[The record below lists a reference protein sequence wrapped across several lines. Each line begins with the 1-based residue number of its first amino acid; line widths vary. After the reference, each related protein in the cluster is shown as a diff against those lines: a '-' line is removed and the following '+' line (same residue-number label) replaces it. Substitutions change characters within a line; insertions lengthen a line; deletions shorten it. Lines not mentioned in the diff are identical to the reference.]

1 MADSPNDLSL
11 TELNDVRDI
20 IVFSHDNH
28 VKPVVLGED
37 RTPPYGQPSAYDDGP
52 DGWLSIPNN
61 VSRIEAHN
69 ATLRPDLYGLDFWES
84 LEGQLVTVPSPV
96 AANFPDRFGAV
107 WVYGAWPV
115 SGLNDRG
122 GLTVHFPGK
131 GNRAESSTHVA
142 HQYRLYRIGR
152 STRRSQ
158 RCHPHWPPLGWH
170 QAAACLYGYGNER
183 HHGRR
188 DVPGMSLHLILA
200 QNSAE
205 TAHISS
211 LATTMFCL

>member
-1 MADSPNDLSL
+1 MEPGDDISLTGRVSEYRIANNPNDLSL
-11 TELNDVRDI
+11 TELNDIRDI

-28 VKPVVLGED
+28 VKPVVLGDD

-61 VSRIEAHN
+61 VSQIEAHN

-131 GNRAESSTHVA
+131 RYRVMGSPLVA
-142 HQYRLYRIGR
+142 QNQPCRIER
-152 STRRSQ
+152 PTRRPQ
-158 RCHPHWPPLGWH
+158 RCHPHWPPSGWH
-170 QAAACLYGYGNER
+170 
-183 HHGRR
+183 
-188 DVPGMSLHLILA
+188 
-200 QNSAE
+200 
-205 TAHISS
+205 
-211 LATTMFCL
+211 